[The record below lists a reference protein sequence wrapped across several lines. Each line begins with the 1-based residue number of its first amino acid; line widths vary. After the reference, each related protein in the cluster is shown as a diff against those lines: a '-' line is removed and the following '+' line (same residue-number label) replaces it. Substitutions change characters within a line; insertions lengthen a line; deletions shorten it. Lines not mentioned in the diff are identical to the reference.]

1 MRAGEAGAAAELGAR
16 RLDAPVSLLGSV
28 YSGPFTRIPSRVRLL
43 TSSGRQALRR
53 SLGEGAVS
61 DEDLALLCRHYAA
74 PGAIPGAG
82 AGGFC
87 YVKFMRD
94 MASGGKDWLR

>member
-1 MRAGEAGAAAELGAR
+1 M
-16 RLDAPVSLLGSV
+16 
-28 YSGPFTRIPSRVRLL
+28 L

-61 DEDLALLCRHYAA
+61 DADLALLCRHYAA
-74 PGAIPGAG
+74 PGAVAGAG

>member
-28 YSGPFTRIPSRVRLL
+28 YSGPFTRIPSWVRLL

-61 DEDLALLCRHYAA
+61 DADLALLCRHYAA
-74 PGAIPGAG
+74 PGAVAGAG